1 MRCNG
6 SVVNVINVC
15 ICLLH
20 AFIVLTMPLSVP
32 QASLELCWACGEV
45 IKDHVIRAL
54 ERVYHLSCFTCAT
67 CKQQIGEQS
76 FAQGEVG
83 EVYCLQ
89 DYYRYE
95 HLKHPLHNTPKKL
108 QLEMTC

>member
-1 MRCNG
+1 MPFC
-6 SVVNVINVC
+6 
-15 ICLLH
+15 
-20 AFIVLTMPLSVP
+20 VL
-32 QASLELCWACGEV
+32 QASLELCWACGEA

-54 ERVYHLSCFTCAT
+54 ERVYHLSCFTCTT

-95 HLKHPLHNTPKKL
+95 NLK
-108 QLEMTC
+108 